1 MAQMRERMKGMP
13 PKQQA
18 AMRQMLRSRM
28 GAMGVPQPRP
38 KPEIIAT
45 GVREEINGYRC
56 EVYEVK
62 RQGVKE
68 RELCVTDWSDIRGS
82 DELIG
87 IMKGMAKFMEATVAA
102 MRRTVPFSTIGN
114 PLADLDELPGF
125 PVSTKDFNNGKLT
138 SENVLKS
145 VSDQDIDP
153 EAFALPKGYTAHEM
167 RRSTSP

>member
-1 MAQMRERMKGMP
+1 MC
-13 PKQQA
+13 QA
-18 AMRQMLRSRM
+18 
-28 GAMGVPQPRP
+28 
-38 KPEIIAT
+38 
-45 GVREEINGYRC
+45 
-56 EVYEVK
+56 
-62 RQGVKE
+62 
-68 RELCVTDWSDIRGS
+68 
-82 DELIG
+82 
-87 IMKGMAKFMEATVAA
+87 KGMAKFMEATVAA

-153 EAFALPKGYTAHEM
+153 EAFAPPKGYTAHEM